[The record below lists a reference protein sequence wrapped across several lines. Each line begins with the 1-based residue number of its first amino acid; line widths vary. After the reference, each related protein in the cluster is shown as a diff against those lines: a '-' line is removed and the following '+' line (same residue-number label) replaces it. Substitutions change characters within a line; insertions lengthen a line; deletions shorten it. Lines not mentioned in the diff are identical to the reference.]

1 MFDKNILNFIK
12 QIDNNIEVEFET
24 DMQKYG
30 LACEPTEEK
39 IYIGLRSTP
48 TEEKAF
54 IDYVNE
60 LEPNFFNK
68 YSINNYILS
77 ILHEI
82 GHIMTHQ
89 EELEEDYNQSTELLY
104 QLEQNK
110 LITKEQQCYF
120 YVRLSLEHLAT
131 QWAIDFVKLNL
142 DFTRQHQ
149 NKIIKRLVA

>member
-1 MFDKNILNFIK
+1 MFNKDILEFIK
-12 QIDNNIEVEFET
+12 QIDNSIKVEFEK

-39 IYIGLRSTP
+39 IYIGLRNTP

-54 IDYVNE
+54 TDYVNM
-60 LEPNFFNK
+60 LEPNFYNK
-68 YSINNYILS
+68 YNINNYILS
-77 ILHEI
+77 ILHEV

-89 EELEEDYNQSTELLY
+89 EEFEEDYNKSIELLF
-104 QLEQNK
+104 QLEDNN

-120 YVRLSLEHLAT
+120 YVRLSLEQMAT

-142 DFTRQHQ
+142 DFVRQQQ